1 MFIKVKNFQL
11 NPDAIEALN
20 SLIEMDINAIS
31 AFKLTRI
38 IKEISSIVEDKMKLE
53 KKILDKWIEKGL
65 DGNPIIPKDNDGN
78 PVQGAVSLT
87 DVNAFTQEM
96 NDLMNIENT
105 LTQETIKFE
114 DLNLSTAKVKD
125 LMKLDFLFN

>member
-38 IKEISSIVEDKMKLE
+38 IKEISSIVEDKLKLE
-53 KKILDKWIEKGL
+53 KKILDKWIEKDS
-65 DGNPIIPKDNDGN
+65 DGNAIIPKDSDGN
-78 PVQGAVSLT
+78 PVQGAVNLT

-105 LTQETIKFE
+105 LTHETLNFE

-125 LMKLDFLFN
+125 LMKVDFLFN